1 MSPLEPARLARL
13 AALPALVAALMV
25 SPSLA
30 PVARATPA
38 PSPSDDPPWVSPG
51 GGGDDD
57 TPTEPEPGETSYEP
71 DPDLEKDD
79 DQLDDEGEP
88 PAPKTLPPDGRALRP
103 GLPWLDRD
111 LVQPRTHPA
120 GRSAATL
127 GFASIDDDCFVELTI
142 GHVFKLGDHG
152 QWRIAPRLPLRFR
165 LFDGEPETDAVIREE
180 DWDEVS
186 DWARV
191 LAFVHY
197 GRIDDP
203 LVFRYGELTGVT
215 IGHGALVNRYSNTID
230 IDHYQGGVFF
240 AGDLGFMGGEV
251 VLNDVFAPD
260 LLAGRA
266 YMRPFD
272 GLKKLAL
279 PIRGFKV
286 GLTLGADFAAPVAVD
301 IGEGGLFATP
311 ENNPIVLADRFL
323 PMMALDF
330 EVPVLS
336 TPHFDLVPYFDL
348 ATLDFETIGLHLG
361 TFFNVRFDPK
371 ATLRLR
377 LEYRFVGEDH
387 VPGYVSPFYEVERY
401 SWLGGLPKLG
411 ALEEL
416 VAEEALGAAHHGAH
430 IEADL
435 ALERRLALGFVF
447 TSNGRDRGND
457 LLARLRLERL
467 GPVRLTLFFA
477 RLGFSGVDDLF
488 AADRT
493 LGGLSVRVTFDPF
506 FVTGRILHE
515 WRLRPDED
523 GRSGFETILT
533 WSLGGGVMV
542 RL

>member
-1 MSPLEPARLARL
+1 MRARLWL
-13 AALPALVAALMV
+13 AVSTVALTM
-25 SPSLA
+25 
-30 PVARATPA
+30 ATTTSHA
-38 PSPSDDPPWVSPG
+38 DDPPWLTPG
-51 GGGDDD
+51 ANPDNDEPTD
-57 TPTEPEPGETSYEP
+57 TPAPDYEP
-71 DPDLEKDD
+71 DPDAEKDD
-79 DQLDDEGEP
+79 DQLDEEGEP
-88 PAPKTLPPDGRALRP
+88 PPRKTLPENGRALTP
-103 GLPWLDRD
+103 SLPWLDRD

-120 GRSAATL
+120 GRSAATV
-127 GFASIDDDCFVELTI
+127 GFASIDDDCFLELTI
-142 GHVFKLGDHG
+142 GHVFKIGDAG
-152 QWRIAPRLPLRFR
+152 DWRIAPRLPLRLR
-165 LFDGEPETDAVIREE
+165 LFDGDPETDAVIREE

-203 LVFRYGELTGVT
+203 LVLRYGELTGVT
-215 IGHGALVNRYSNTID
+215 IGHGALINRYSNTID
-230 IDHYQGGVFF
+230 IDHYQGGIYL
-240 AGDLGFMGGEV
+240 AGDLELVGAEL
-251 VLNDVFAPD
+251 VLNDVFDPD

-266 YMRPFD
+266 YARPFV
-272 GLKKLAL
+272 GLKDL
-279 PIRGFKV
+279 PLPVRGFKV
-286 GLTLGADFAAPVAVD
+286 GLTLGADFAAPVVVD
-301 IGEGGLFATP
+301 TGERGLFATP
-311 ENNPIVLADRFL
+311 EHQPIVLADRFL

-330 EVPVLS
+330 EVPILS
-336 TPHFDLVPYFDL
+336 SPHVDIVPYFDL

-361 TFFNVRFDPK
+361 SFFNVRFTPH
-371 ATLRLR
+371 ATLRTR

-401 SWLGGLPKLG
+401 AWLGGLPKLG
-411 ALEEL
+411 ALDEL
-416 VAEEALGAAHHGAH
+416 AAEEALGASHHGVH
-430 IEADL
+430 LETDL
-435 ALERRLALGFVF
+435 AIERRLALGFVF

-477 RLGFSGVDDLF
+477 RLGFSGLDDLF

-515 WRLRPDED
+515 WRLRGGDD
-523 GRSGFETILT
+523 GRTGFETVLN